1 MADLASILADP
12 NFVNANPATKQ
23 AIFDKWAP
31 QDPNFANANLATQS
45 AIKQKFGLTAIALEM
60 PKPAEGMPTVRQEP
74 TTYEKVREFVAP
86 TVEALGAAGG
96 AALGTPLG
104 PLGMVGGAGLG
115 YGMAKEAL
123 NLADIYIGG
132 KAPRA
137 GAEAV
142 VEPVRNVLE
151 GATYE
156 AGGRVAGNLISAGV
170 GKVADIRQLA
180 QQKAAKLAQ
189 AAVGNDL
196 PQVVNALRT
205 ASPTSSVAELTA
217 KIENPTWQA
226 LIQDALEK
234 DPQFLRKMRLMGER
248 ESRNVLAELAGGTTA
263 TAARATTEAAK
274 NALTTVTGPARE
286 AALARGNLGKTVA
299 AYETEAE
306 RLARAAADKV
316 EEVRFLERAK
326 GVAEQAAGRVP
337 VRAPSG
343 ERIGQP
349 LMPRRYSY
357 PADLAKQAENWS
369 SQAATGSLDLGQ
381 GARFA
386 QGAADAMRAVGIKPL
401 EAKPLIKQITAVLS
415 DPKSGIPGNDV
426 LEGAVKNVANDIAK
440 WTNNAG
446 IVDMY
451 ALEAIRKNSV
461 NAAIQQ
467 LRPGADAT
475 TQRNLAASVL
485 AKIRP
490 LIDDAIESSGG
501 VGWKQYNA
509 DYTKGMQ
516 RIAEKK
522 LAGEALQMWKTNKDA
537 FVRLVQNESPETVEK
552 ILGKGNYNIAT
563 ELADSTLKLLE
574 TQAQKHLTQMSVKEQ
589 ATEGQKALTQL
600 VSQQTSNF
608 RFPSWLNFWTTA
620 GNQAIS
626 ELEKKIGAKSMK
638 VLTEAAKNPQTMA
651 DLLERLPGAER
662 NRVAQLLSNPQGLT
676 QKLTAPVAIGVTNAL
691 ASDNQNALNEP
702 FRVEIRGVGS
712 TGK

>member
-1 MADLASILADP
+1 MDVRLPDGTVIKNVPDGMSKADLTAKLS
-12 NFVNANPATKQ
+12 ANGYDISKLEAPPALSGGGIPGPR
-23 AIFDKWAP
+23 AA
-31 QDPNFANANLATQS
+31 
-45 AIKQKFGLTAIALEM
+45 
-60 PKPAEGMPTVRQEP
+60 P

-170 GKVADIRQLA
+170 GKVADLRQLA

-226 LIQDALEK
+226 LIQDALQK
-234 DPQFLRKMRLMGER
+234 DPQFLRKMRLMGEA
-248 ESRNVLAELAGGTTA
+248 ESTNALAQLAGGTTA
-263 TAARATTEAAK
+263 AATRGTTEAAK
-274 NALTTVTGPARE
+274 NALNTVTGPARE
-286 AALARGNLGKTVA
+286 AALARGNLGKTVS

-306 RLARAAADKV
+306 RLARAAAGKV
-316 EEVRFLERAK
+316 EEVRFLEGAK
-326 GVAEQAAGRVP
+326 NVAEQAAARVP
-337 VRAPSG
+337 VRTPSG

-349 LMPRRYSY
+349 LMPGRYSY
-357 PADLAKQAENWS
+357 PADLAKQAEVWS

-401 EAKPLIKQITAVLS
+401 EAKPLIEQITAVLS
-415 DPKSGIPGNDV
+415 NPKSGIPGNDV

-475 TQRNLAASVL
+475 TQRNLASSVL

-501 VGWKQYNA
+501 AGWKQYNA

-626 ELEKKIGAKSMK
+626 ELEKKIGTKSMK
-638 VLTEAAKNPQTMA
+638 VLTEAAKSPQTMA

-676 QKLTAPVAIGVTNAL
+676 QKLTAPVTIGVTNAL
-691 ASDNQNALNEP
+691 APASENQNAL
-702 FRVEIRGVGS
+702 
-712 TGK
+712 TQ

>member
-1 MADLASILADP
+1 MATNPFAEFASPAQNP
-12 NFVNANPATKQ
+12 FAAFVIQPET
-23 AIFDKWAP
+23 AP
-31 QDPNFANANLATQS
+31 SSGGIPGPRA
-45 AIKQKFGLTAIALEM
+45 G
-60 PKPAEGMPTVRQEP
+60 P

-104 PLGMVGGAGLG
+104 PLGIVGGAGLG

-132 KAPRA
+132 KAPRT

-170 GKVADIRQLA
+170 GKVADLRQLA

-189 AAVGNDL
+189 AAIGNDL

-226 LIQDALEK
+226 LIQDALQK
-234 DPQFLRKMRLMGER
+234 DPQFLRKMRLMGEA
-248 ESRNVLAELAGGTTA
+248 ESTNALAQLAGGTTA
-263 TAARATTEAAK
+263 AATRGTTEAAK
-274 NALTTVTGPARE
+274 NALTTITGPARE

-326 GVAEQAAGRVP
+326 GVAEQAAARVP
-337 VRAPSG
+337 VRTPSG

-349 LMPRRYSY
+349 LMPGRYSY

-401 EAKPLIKQITAVLS
+401 EAKPLVKQITAVLS

-426 LEGAVKNVANDIAK
+426 LEGAVKNVANDITK
-440 WTNNAG
+440 WTNSAG

-589 ATEGQKALTQL
+589 ATEGQKALAQL

-626 ELEKKIGAKSMK
+626 ELEKKIGVKSMK

-676 QKLTAPVAIGVTNAL
+676 QKLTAPVTIGVTNAL
-691 ASDNQNALNEP
+691 APASENQNALAQ
-702 FRVEIRGVGS
+702 
-712 TGK
+712 

>member
-1 MADLASILADP
+1 MDVRLPDGTIIKNVPDGMSKADLTAKLS
-12 NFVNANPATKQ
+12 ANGYDISKLEAPPAPSGGGIPGPR
-23 AIFDKWAP
+23 AAP
-31 QDPNFANANLATQS
+31 S
-45 AIKQKFGLTAIALEM
+45 
-60 PKPAEGMPTVRQEP
+60 
-74 TTYEKVREFVAP
+74 TYEKVRGFVAP

-104 PLGMVGGAGLG
+104 PLGIVGGAGLG

-132 KAPRA
+132 KTPRA

-170 GKVADIRQLA
+170 GKVADMRQLA

-189 AAVGNDL
+189 AAIGNDL

-226 LIQDALEK
+226 LIQDALQK
-234 DPQFLRKMRLMGER
+234 DPQFLRKMRLMGEA
-248 ESRNVLAELAGGTTA
+248 ESTNALAQLAGGTTA
-263 TAARATTEAAK
+263 AATRGTTEAAK
-274 NALTTVTGPARE
+274 NALTTITGPARE

-343 ERIGQP
+343 ARIGQP
-349 LMPRRYSY
+349 LMPGRYSY

-401 EAKPLIKQITAVLS
+401 EAKPLIEQITAVLS
-415 DPKSGIPGNDV
+415 NPKSGIPGNDV
-426 LEGAVKNVANDIAK
+426 LEGAVKNVANDITK
-440 WTNNAG
+440 WTNSAG

-501 VGWKQYNA
+501 AGWKQYNA

-626 ELEKKIGAKSMK
+626 ELEKKIGTKSMK
-638 VLTEAAKNPQTMA
+638 VLTEAAKSPQTMA

-691 ASDNQNALNEP
+691 APASENQNALAP
-702 FRVEIRGVGS
+702 
-712 TGK
+712 

>member
-1 MADLASILADP
+1 MDVRLPDGTIIQNVPDGMSKADLTAKLS
-12 NFVNANPATKQ
+12 ANGYDISKLEAPPAPSGGGIPGPR
-23 AIFDKWAP
+23 AA
-31 QDPNFANANLATQS
+31 
-45 AIKQKFGLTAIALEM
+45 
-60 PKPAEGMPTVRQEP
+60 P

-170 GKVADIRQLA
+170 GKVADLRQLA

-226 LIQDALEK
+226 LIQDALQK
-234 DPQFLRKMRLMGER
+234 DPQFLRKMRLMGEA
-248 ESRNVLAELAGGTTA
+248 ESTNALAQLAGGTTA
-263 TAARATTEAAK
+263 AATRGTTEAAK

-286 AALARGNLGKTVA
+286 AALARGNLGKTVS

-337 VRAPSG
+337 VRTPSG

-349 LMPRRYSY
+349 LMPGRYSY

-401 EAKPLIKQITAVLS
+401 EAKPLIEQITAVLS
-415 DPKSGIPGNDV
+415 NPKSGIPGNDV

-600 VSQQTSNF
+600 VSQQASNF

-638 VLTEAAKNPQTMA
+638 VLTEAAKSPQTMA

-691 ASDNQNALNEP
+691 APAPESQNALAP
-702 FRVEIRGVGS
+702 
-712 TGK
+712 

>member
-1 MADLASILADP
+1 MATISEIRAQYPQYADMPDAALADALYKKFYSDIP
-12 NFVNANPATKQ
+12 RST
-23 AIFDKWAP
+23 FDAKV
-31 QDPNFANANLATQS
+31 
-45 AIKQKFGLTAIALEM
+45 GLTSVAPSGGGIPGPRA
-60 PKPAEGMPTVRQEP
+60 AP
-74 TTYEKVREFVAP
+74 TTYEKVREFAAP

-96 AALGTPLG
+96 AVLGTPLG

-123 NLADIYIGG
+123 NLADIYLGG

-142 VEPVRNVLE
+142 VEPIKNVLE

-170 GKVADIRQLA
+170 GKIADLRQLP
-180 QQKAAKLAQ
+180 QQKAAKMAQ
-189 AAVGNDL
+189 AAMGADL

-205 ASPTSSVAELTA
+205 ATPTSSVAELTA

-226 LIQDALEK
+226 LIQDALQK
-234 DPQFLRKMRLMGER
+234 DPQFLRKMRLMGEA
-248 ESRNVLAELAGGTTA
+248 ESTNALAQLAGGA
-263 TAARATTEAAK
+263 TAAATRGTTEAAK
-274 NALTTVTGPARE
+274 NALTTITGPARE
-286 AALARGNLGKTVA
+286 AALGRANLGKNVA
-299 AYETEAE
+299 AYESEADQ
-306 RLARAAADKV
+306 LARAAADKV

-326 GVAEQAAGRVP
+326 GVAEQAAARVP
-337 VRAPSG
+337 VRTPSG

-349 LMPRRYSY
+349 LMPGRYSY

-386 QGAADAMRAVGIKPL
+386 QGAADAMRSVGIKPL
-401 EAKPLIKQITAVLS
+401 EATPLVEKITAVLTN
-415 DPKSGIPGNDV
+415 PKSGIPGNDV

-440 WTNNAG
+440 WTNSAG
-446 IVDMY
+446 VVDVY

-490 LIDDAIESSGG
+490 AIDDAIEAAGG
-501 VGWKQYNA
+501 AGWKDYLA

-516 RIAEKK
+516 KIAEKK
-522 LAGEALQMWKTNKDA
+522 LTGEALQMWKTNKDA
-537 FVRLVQNESPETVEK
+537 FVRLVQNESPDVVEK

-563 ELADSTLKLLE
+563 ELADSTLKVLE
-574 TQAQKHLTQMSVKEQ
+574 TQAQKHLTQLSVKEQ
-589 ATEGQKALTQL
+589 ATEGQKALSQL
-600 VSQQTSNF
+600 VAQQTSNF

-691 ASDNQNALNEP
+691 APASENQNALAP
-702 FRVEIRGVGS
+702 
-712 TGK
+712 

>member
-1 MADLASILADP
+1 MATISEIRAQYPQYADMPDAALADALYKKFYP
-12 NFVNANPATKQ
+12 DIPRST
-23 AIFDKWAP
+23 FDAKV
-31 QDPNFANANLATQS
+31 
-45 AIKQKFGLTAIALEM
+45 GLTSVAPSGGGIPGPRA
-60 PKPAEGMPTVRQEP
+60 AP
-74 TTYEKVREFVAP
+74 TTYEKVREFAAP

-170 GKVADIRQLA
+170 GKVADLRQLA

-226 LIQDALEK
+226 LIQDALQK
-234 DPQFLRKMRLMGER
+234 DPQFLRKMRLMGEA
-248 ESRNVLAELAGGTTA
+248 ESTNALAQLAGGTTA
-263 TAARATTEAAK
+263 AAARGTTEAAK

-326 GVAEQAAGRVP
+326 GVAEQAAARVP
-337 VRAPSG
+337 VRTPSG

-349 LMPRRYSY
+349 LMPGRYSY

-401 EAKPLIKQITAVLS
+401 EAKPLVKQITAVLS

-426 LEGAVKNVANDIAK
+426 LEGAVKNVANDITK
-440 WTNNAG
+440 WTNSAG

-490 LIDDAIESSGG
+490 LIDNAIESSGG

-676 QKLTAPVAIGVTNAL
+676 QKLTAPVTIGVTNAL

>member
-1 MADLASILADP
+1 MDVRLPDGTVIKNVPDGMSKADLTAKLS
-12 NFVNANPATKQ
+12 ANGYDISKLE
-23 AIFDKWAP
+23 AP
-31 QDPNFANANLATQS
+31 PVSSGGGIPGPRAA
-45 AIKQKFGLTAIALEM
+45 
-60 PKPAEGMPTVRQEP
+60 P

-156 AGGRVAGNLISAGV
+156 AGGRVAGNLISAGI

-226 LIQDALEK
+226 LIQDALQK
-234 DPQFLRKMRLMGER
+234 DPQFLRKMRLMGEA
-248 ESRNVLAELAGGTTA
+248 ESTNVLAQLAGGTTA
-263 TAARATTEAAK
+263 AATRGTTEAAK
-274 NALTTVTGPARE
+274 NALTTITGPARE

-306 RLARAAADKV
+306 RLARAAAGKV
-316 EEVRFLERAK
+316 EEVRFLEGAK
-326 GVAEQAAGRVP
+326 NVAEQAAARVP
-337 VRAPSG
+337 VRTPSG

-349 LMPRRYSY
+349 LMPGRYSY
-357 PADLAKQAENWS
+357 PADLAKQAEVWS

-401 EAKPLIKQITAVLS
+401 EAKPLIEQITAVLS
-415 DPKSGIPGNDV
+415 NPKSGIPGNDV

-475 TQRNLAASVL
+475 TQRNLASSVL

-501 VGWKQYNA
+501 AGWKQYNA

-626 ELEKKIGAKSMK
+626 ELEKKIGTKSMK
-638 VLTEAAKNPQTMA
+638 VLTEAAKSPQTMA

-691 ASDNQNALNEP
+691 APASENQNALAP
-702 FRVEIRGVGS
+702 
-712 TGK
+712 

>member
-1 MADLASILADP
+1 MATISEIRAQYPQYADMPDAALADALYKKFYSDIPRSTFDAKVGLAS
-12 NFVNANPATKQ
+12 V
-23 AIFDKWAP
+23 AP
-31 QDPNFANANLATQS
+31 SGGGIPGPRA
-45 AIKQKFGLTAIALEM
+45 
-60 PKPAEGMPTVRQEP
+60 RP
-74 TTYEKVREFVAP
+74 TTYEKVREFAAP

-104 PLGMVGGAGLG
+104 PLGIVGGAGLG

-137 GAEAV
+137 GTEAV

-170 GKVADIRQLA
+170 GKVADLRQLA

-226 LIQDALEK
+226 LIQDALQK
-234 DPQFLRKMRLMGER
+234 DPQFLRKMRLMGEA
-248 ESRNVLAELAGGTTA
+248 ESTNALAQLAGGTTA
-263 TAARATTEAAK
+263 AATRGTTEAAK

-286 AALARGNLGKTVA
+286 AALARGNLGKTVS

-306 RLARAAADKV
+306 RLARAAAGKV
-316 EEVRFLERAK
+316 EEVRFLEGAK
-326 GVAEQAAGRVP
+326 NVAEQVAARVP
-337 VRAPSG
+337 VRTPSG

-349 LMPRRYSY
+349 LMPGRYSY

-401 EAKPLIKQITAVLS
+401 EAKPLIEQITAVLS
-415 DPKSGIPGNDV
+415 NPKSGIPGNDV

-475 TQRNLAASVL
+475 TQRNLASSVL

-501 VGWKQYNA
+501 AGWKQYNA

-626 ELEKKIGAKSMK
+626 ELEKKIGTKSMK
-638 VLTEAAKNPQTMA
+638 VLTEAAKSPQTMA

-676 QKLTAPVAIGVTNAL
+676 QKLTAPVTIGVTNAL
-691 ASDNQNALNEP
+691 APAPESQNALAP
-702 FRVEIRGVGS
+702 
-712 TGK
+712 

>member
-1 MADLASILADP
+1 MDVRLPDGTVIKNVPDGMSKADLTAKLS
-12 NFVNANPATKQ
+12 ANGYDISKLE
-23 AIFDKWAP
+23 AP
-31 QDPNFANANLATQS
+31 PVSSGGGIPGPRAA
-45 AIKQKFGLTAIALEM
+45 
-60 PKPAEGMPTVRQEP
+60 P

-156 AGGRVAGNLISAGV
+156 TGGRVAGNLISAGV
-170 GKVADIRQLA
+170 GKVADLRQLA

-226 LIQDALEK
+226 LIQDALQK
-234 DPQFLRKMRLMGER
+234 DPQFLRKMRLMGEA
-248 ESRNVLAELAGGTTA
+248 ESTNALAQLAGGTTA
-263 TAARATTEAAK
+263 AATRGTTEAAK

-286 AALARGNLGKTVA
+286 AALARGNLGKTVS

-306 RLARAAADKV
+306 RLARAAAGKV
-316 EEVRFLERAK
+316 EEVRFLEGAK
-326 GVAEQAAGRVP
+326 NVAEQAAARVP
-337 VRAPSG
+337 VRTPSG

-349 LMPRRYSY
+349 LMPGRYSY

-401 EAKPLIKQITAVLS
+401 EAKPLIEQITAVLS
-415 DPKSGIPGNDV
+415 NPKSGIPGNDV

-475 TQRNLAASVL
+475 TQRNLASSVL

-501 VGWKQYNA
+501 AGWKQYNA

-626 ELEKKIGAKSMK
+626 ELEKKIGTKSMK
-638 VLTEAAKNPQTMA
+638 VLTEAAKSPQTMA

-691 ASDNQNALNEP
+691 APASENQNALAP
-702 FRVEIRGVGS
+702 
-712 TGK
+712 

>member
-1 MADLASILADP
+1 MDVRLPDGTIIQNVPDGMSKADLTAKLS
-12 NFVNANPATKQ
+12 ANGYDISKLEAPAGPSGGGIPGPR
-23 AIFDKWAP
+23 AA
-31 QDPNFANANLATQS
+31 
-45 AIKQKFGLTAIALEM
+45 
-60 PKPAEGMPTVRQEP
+60 P

-170 GKVADIRQLA
+170 GKVADLRQLA

-189 AAVGNDL
+189 AAIGNDL

-205 ASPTSSVAELTA
+205 ASSTSSVAELTA

-226 LIQDALEK
+226 LIQDALQK
-234 DPQFLRKMRLMGER
+234 DPQFLRKMRLMGEA
-248 ESRNVLAELAGGTTA
+248 ESTNALAQLAGGTTA
-263 TAARATTEAAK
+263 AATRGTTEAAK
-274 NALTTVTGPARE
+274 NALTTITGPARE

-326 GVAEQAAGRVP
+326 GVAEQAAARVP
-337 VRAPSG
+337 VRTPSG

-349 LMPRRYSY
+349 LMPGRYSY
-357 PADLAKQAENWS
+357 PADLAKQAESWS

-401 EAKPLIKQITAVLS
+401 KAKPLVKQITAVLS

-426 LEGAVKNVANDIAK
+426 LEGAVKNVANDITK
-440 WTNNAG
+440 WTNSAG

-626 ELEKKIGAKSMK
+626 ELEKKIGAKSMR

-676 QKLTAPVAIGVTNAL
+676 QKLTAPVAIGVANAL
-691 ASDNQNALNEP
+691 APASENQNALAP
-702 FRVEIRGVGS
+702 
-712 TGK
+712 

>member
-1 MADLASILADP
+1 MDVRLPDGTIIQNVPDGMSKADLTAKLS
-12 NFVNANPATKQ
+12 ANGYDVSKLGIAPA
-23 AIFDKWAP
+23 
-31 QDPNFANANLATQS
+31 
-45 AIKQKFGLTAIALEM
+45 M
-60 PKPAEGMPTVRQEP
+60 PSGGGIPGPRAAP

-170 GKVADIRQLA
+170 GKVSELRQLA

-189 AAVGNDL
+189 TAMGSDL

-226 LIQDALEK
+226 LIQDALQK
-234 DPQFLRKMRLMGER
+234 DPQFLRKMRLMGEA
-248 ESRNVLAELAGGTTA
+248 ESTNALAQLAGGTTA
-263 TAARATTEAAK
+263 AATRGTTEAAK
-274 NALTTVTGPARE
+274 NALTAVTGPARE

-326 GVAEQAAGRVP
+326 GVAEQAAARVP
-337 VRAPSG
+337 VRTPSG

-349 LMPRRYSY
+349 LMPGRYSY

-401 EAKPLIKQITAVLS
+401 EAKPLVKQITAVLS

-426 LEGAVKNVANDIAK
+426 LEGAVKNVANDITK
-440 WTNNAG
+440 WTNSAG

-626 ELEKKIGAKSMK
+626 ELEKKIGAKSMR

-676 QKLTAPVAIGVTNAL
+676 QKLTAPVALGVTNAL
-691 ASDNQNALNEP
+691 APASENRNALAQ
-702 FRVEIRGVGS
+702 
-712 TGK
+712 

>member
-1 MADLASILADP
+1 MATISEIRAQYPQYADMPDAALADALYKKFYSDIP
-12 NFVNANPATKQ
+12 RST
-23 AIFDKWAP
+23 FDAKV
-31 QDPNFANANLATQS
+31 
-45 AIKQKFGLTAIALEM
+45 GLTSVAPSGGGIPGPRA
-60 PKPAEGMPTVRQEP
+60 AP
-74 TTYEKVREFVAP
+74 TTYEKVREFAAP

-96 AALGTPLG
+96 AVLGTPLG

-123 NLADIYIGG
+123 NLADIYLGG

-142 VEPVRNVLE
+142 VEPIKNVLE

-170 GKVADIRQLA
+170 GKIADLRQLP
-180 QQKAAKLAQ
+180 QQKAAKMAQ
-189 AAVGNDL
+189 AAMGADL

-205 ASPTSSVAELTA
+205 ATPTSSVAELTA

-226 LIQDALEK
+226 LIQDARQK
-234 DPQFLRKMRLMGER
+234 DPQSLRKMRLTGEA
-248 ESRNVLAELAGGTTA
+248 ESTNALAQLAGGA
-263 TAARATTEAAK
+263 TAAATRGTTEAAK
-274 NALTTVTGPARE
+274 NALTTITGPARE
-286 AALARGNLGKTVA
+286 AALGRANLGKNVA
-299 AYETEAE
+299 AYESEADQ
-306 RLARAAADKV
+306 LARAAADKV

-326 GVAEQAAGRVP
+326 GVAAARVP
-337 VRAPSG
+337 VRTPSG

-349 LMPRRYSY
+349 LMPGRYSY

-386 QGAADAMRAVGIKPL
+386 QGAADAMRSVGIKPL
-401 EAKPLIKQITAVLS
+401 EATPLVEKITAVLTN
-415 DPKSGIPGNDV
+415 PKSGIPGNDV

-440 WTNNAG
+440 WTNSAG
-446 IVDMY
+446 VVDVY

-490 LIDDAIESSGG
+490 AIDDAIEAAGG
-501 VGWKQYNA
+501 AGWKDYLA

-516 RIAEKK
+516 KIAEKK
-522 LAGEALQMWKTNKDA
+522 LTGEALQMWKTNKDA
-537 FVRLVQNESPETVEK
+537 FVRLVQNESPDVVEK

-563 ELADSTLKLLE
+563 ELADSTLKVLE
-574 TQAQKHLTQMSVKEQ
+574 TQAQKHLTQLSVKEQ
-589 ATEGQKALTQL
+589 ATEGQKALSQL
-600 VSQQTSNF
+600 VAQQTSNF

-691 ASDNQNALNEP
+691 APASENQNALAP
-702 FRVEIRGVGS
+702 
-712 TGK
+712 

>member
-1 MADLASILADP
+1 MDVRLPDGTIIKNVPDGMSKADLTAKLS
-12 NFVNANPATKQ
+12 ANGYDISKLDAPPALSGGGIPGPR
-23 AIFDKWAP
+23 AA
-31 QDPNFANANLATQS
+31 
-45 AIKQKFGLTAIALEM
+45 
-60 PKPAEGMPTVRQEP
+60 P
-74 TTYEKVREFVAP
+74 TTYEKVRGFVAP

-104 PLGMVGGAGLG
+104 PLGIVGGAGLG

-170 GKVADIRQLA
+170 GKVADLRQLA
-180 QQKAAKLAQ
+180 QQKAARLAQ
-189 AAVGNDL
+189 AAIGNDL
-196 PQVVNALRT
+196 PQVINALRT

-226 LIQDALEK
+226 LIQDALQK
-234 DPQFLRKMRLMGER
+234 DPQFLRKMRLMGEA
-248 ESRNVLAELAGGTTA
+248 ESTNVLAQLAGGTTA
-263 TAARATTEAAK
+263 TATRGTTEAAK
-274 NALTTVTGPARE
+274 NALTTITGPARE

-337 VRAPSG
+337 VRTPSG

-349 LMPRRYSY
+349 LMPGRYSY

-401 EAKPLIKQITAVLS
+401 EAKPLIEQITAVLS
-415 DPKSGIPGNDV
+415 NPKSGIPGNDV

-563 ELADSTLKLLE
+563 KLADSTLKLLE

-626 ELEKKIGAKSMK
+626 ELEKKIGVKSMK

-691 ASDNQNALNEP
+691 SPASENRNAL
-702 FRVEIRGVGS
+702 
-712 TGK
+712 TQ

>member
-1 MADLASILADP
+1 MAT
-12 NFVNANPATKQ
+12 NPFAEFAAPAQ
-23 AIFDKWAP
+23 NPFAAFAIQPETALSGGGIPGPRAAP
-31 QDPNFANANLATQS
+31 S
-45 AIKQKFGLTAIALEM
+45 
-60 PKPAEGMPTVRQEP
+60 
-74 TTYEKVREFVAP
+74 TYEKVRGFVAP

-123 NLADIYIGG
+123 NLADIYLGG

-170 GKVADIRQLA
+170 GKVADLRQLA

-189 AAVGNDL
+189 AAIGNDL

-226 LIQDALEK
+226 LIQDALQK
-234 DPQFLRKMRLMGER
+234 DPQFLRKMRLMGEA
-248 ESRNVLAELAGGTTA
+248 ESTNALAQLAGGTTA
-263 TAARATTEAAK
+263 AATRGTTEAAK

-326 GVAEQAAGRVP
+326 GVAEQAAARVP
-337 VRAPSG
+337 VRTPSG

-349 LMPRRYSY
+349 LMPGRYSY

-401 EAKPLIKQITAVLS
+401 EAKPLVKQITAVLS

-426 LEGAVKNVANDIAK
+426 LEGAVKNVANDITK
-440 WTNNAG
+440 WTNSAG

-626 ELEKKIGAKSMK
+626 ELEKKIGVKSMK